1 MAATKYTAA
10 FLFLDGQLLAEA
22 QSEDTSYANGAHI
35 IQTQAKKFAGVSPG
49 APTFSIKVQ
58 NAMPRA
64 GIEVDFYAL
73 AKNLTEVEVIL
84 HRSGKKL
91 TSKGFIMD
99 VAEKHGTGTPAQ
111 LDFTFQGNEPDT
123 IA

>member
-22 QSEDTSYANGAHI
+22 QSEDTDYSNGAHI
-35 IQTQAKKFAGVSPG
+35 IQTQAKQMAGISPG
-49 APTFSIKVQ
+49 ASSFAVTVE

-64 GIEVDFYAL
+64 GIEVDLYKL
-73 AKNLTEVEVIL
+73 CDELTEVELII

-91 TSKGFIMD
+91 TSKGFIMGIK
-99 VAEKHGTGTPAQ
+99 EKHGTGNPAG
-111 LDFTFQGNEPDT
+111 LTFTFQGSKPVQV
-123 IA
+123 